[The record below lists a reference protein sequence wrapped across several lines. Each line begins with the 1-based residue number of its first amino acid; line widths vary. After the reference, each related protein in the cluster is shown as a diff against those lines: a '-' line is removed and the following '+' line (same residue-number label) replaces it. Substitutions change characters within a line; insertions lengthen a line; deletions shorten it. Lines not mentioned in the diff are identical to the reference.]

1 MWNLTEPSIET
12 KKFAF
17 LSIINSVNRSGD
29 GLDHIKCRSTTQ
41 LWFKTNVVDLNILL
55 LELDPE
61 ICQNLDPEP
70 SRFTRSHYQL
80 NTTK

>member
-17 LSIINSVNRSGD
+17 FSIINSVNRSGD

-41 LWFKTNVVDLNILL
+41 LVVDLNILL

-70 SRFTRSHYQL
+70 SRFTLSHYQL